1 MLGTSW
7 DQCVSMVQYCFTS
20 TETIRLFRTATSTFT
35 QLPNSDRVTFPVL
48 PFCCGVGGPLST
60 YSHSPPSIQDWNSAC
75 CDSCWRNPVGSFS
88 TDLMRGVVR
97 PNYTLLTRTCEMAI
111 SHRFFHSF
119 ADSFSTDL
127 KRGVVRPN
135 HTQAHDAEAISH
147 YFSLALTRA

>member
-1 MLGTSW
+1 
-7 DQCVSMVQYCFTS
+7 
-20 TETIRLFRTATSTFT
+20 
-35 QLPNSDRVTFPVL
+35 
-48 PFCCGVGGPLST
+48 
-60 YSHSPPSIQDWNSAC
+60 
-75 CDSCWRNPVGSFS
+75 
-88 TDLMRGVVR
+88 MRGVVR

-135 HTQAHDAEAISH
+135 HTQAHDAEAVSH